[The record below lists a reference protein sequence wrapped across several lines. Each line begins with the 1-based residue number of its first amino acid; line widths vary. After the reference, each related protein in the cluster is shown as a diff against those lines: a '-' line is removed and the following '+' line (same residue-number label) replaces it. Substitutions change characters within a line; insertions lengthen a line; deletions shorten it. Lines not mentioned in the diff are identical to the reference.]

1 MPSDVCGSAA
11 ERMDVS
17 VLNLDA
23 LKKDLGLEFEQWC
36 NNPED
41 DLRALAAE
49 RLIRMEIVSLCYLA
63 LFCYVS
69 NFECSFLLE
78 SSFEFL
84 CQLAL

>member
-1 MPSDVCGSAA
+1 MPPDVYGSVA
-11 ERMDVS
+11 EQMDVS

-49 RLIRMEIVSLCYLA
+49 RLIHMERVSLCYVA
-63 LFCYVS
+63 LFCCVS

-78 SSFEFL
+78 SSIEFL